1 MDICI
6 VKNVIISE
14 YFIFMG
20 LEEAQ
25 EFINN
30 SDEYLKNKTKEYFL
44 EKMSLES
51 EKYIEEYI
59 MFNKEILKTIVN
71 YDNLIEKINKN
82 EININDLD
90 YETKMNVMKRS
101 YQRATKENED
111 EEELKFFYGDLVG

>member
-1 MDICI
+1 
-6 VKNVIISE
+6 
-14 YFIFMG
+14 MG